1 MALADP
7 KPVKA
12 VKEKKWMKRSNMR
25 QKPPAPKTDAYRLR
39 SKQVHNTPCM
49 ICHKYGME
57 QKSRTAE
64 HHWIMGRGKATRT
77 PDEEMLPVCEG
88 HHQGLK
94 DTSKIAIHK
103 NPKKWRKEYGRD
115 KDWLEYA
122 DELIAEYN
130 R

>member
-1 MALADP
+1 MMDP
-7 KPVKA
+7 KPQKTVK
-12 VKEKKWMKRSNMR
+12 VKKPMKRWKR
-25 QKPPAPKTDAYRLR
+25 PAKTDSATER

-57 QKSRTAE
+57 QLSRTAE
-64 HHWIMGRGKATRT
+64 HHWINGRFSGALT
-77 PDEEMLPVCEG
+77 PDEEMLPLCEG

-103 NPKKWRKEYGRD
+103 ETDGWAASYGRD

-122 DELIAEYN
+122 NKLIAKYN